1 MRSGAKHTLC
11 RRTGSC
17 IWGNPKCPS
26 VKRPYAAGQHGNS
39 KGKAKGGRN
48 KLSTYAQ
55 MLLEKQK
62 LRVHYG
68 MTEHQLRYVYE
79 KAKVGQGQTSEKF
92 MRNLELRLCSVVYRS
107 GLVPSI
113 SAARQAV
120 LHRHILV
127 DDKIVNRSSFR
138 LKAGQVVSI
147 NAQHSPAIAAIAAK
161 VDAVPPPYLELN
173 KEACKVTVAREPNL
187 DEIPTTVNL
196 TSVVEFYA
204 R

>member
-1 MRSGAKHTLC
+1 
-11 RRTGSC
+11 
-17 IWGNPKCPS
+17 
-26 VKRPYAAGQHGNS
+26 
-39 KGKAKGGRN
+39 
-48 KLSTYAQ
+48 
-55 MLLEKQK
+55 
-62 LRVHYG
+62 
-68 MTEHQLRYVYE
+68 
-79 KAKVGQGQTSEKF
+79 
-92 MRNLELRLCSVVYRS
+92 VVYRS

-113 SAARQAV
+113 AAARQAV

-147 NAQHSPAIAAIAAK
+147 NAQRSPAIAAIAAK

-173 KEACKVTVAREPNL
+173 KEASKVTVAREPNL
-187 DEIPTTVNL
+187 DEIPTTVNI